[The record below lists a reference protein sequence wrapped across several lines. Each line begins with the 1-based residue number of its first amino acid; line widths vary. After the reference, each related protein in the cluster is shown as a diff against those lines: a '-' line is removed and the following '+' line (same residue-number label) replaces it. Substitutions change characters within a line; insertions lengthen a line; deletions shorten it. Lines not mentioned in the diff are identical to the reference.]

1 VSPHG
6 AGATVLAI
14 VEKDSFTA
22 AHRQAVDAVA
32 SSFRFAKPEDPPE
45 AAGWQQKLAGYCL
58 AYRSSSFSSG
68 ASYGG
73 YSTGTSFSDR
83 SNYFLAADGRFTG
96 DAASSASFDGGG
108 GFGSSFSNSGPQ
120 SGQWRVGGD
129 AGAPTLELSYAD
141 GRRVV
146 HRLTTDDRGRTYLDG
161 DRWLRVTFQEC
172 RDN

>member
-1 VSPHG
+1 
-6 AGATVLAI
+6 VLAI
-14 VEKDSFTA
+14 VEKDAFTPD
-22 AHRQAVDAVA
+22 HRAAVDSVA
-32 SSFRFAKPEDPPE
+32 RSFRFSKPQAPPE
-45 AAGWQQKLAGYCL
+45 AAGWKQKLAGYCL

-73 YSTGTSFSDR
+73 YSTGSSFSSS

-96 DAASSASFDGGG
+96 DSASSSTFDGGG
-108 GFGSSFSNSGPQ
+108 GFGSNFSNSGPQ
-120 SGQWRVGGD
+120 VGQWRIGGD
-129 AGAPTLELSYAD
+129 AGTPTLELTYAD

-146 HRLTTDDRGRTYLDG
+146 HRLTGDERGRTYLDG